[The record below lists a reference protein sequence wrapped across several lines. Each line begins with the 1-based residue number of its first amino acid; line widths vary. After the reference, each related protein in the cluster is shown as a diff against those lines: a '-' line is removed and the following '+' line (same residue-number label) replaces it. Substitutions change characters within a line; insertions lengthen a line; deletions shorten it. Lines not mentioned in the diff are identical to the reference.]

1 MYEAKTRPTSVKVS
15 DYLNAIEDKA
25 RRADCKALDKLMR
38 GVTKCKPKM
47 WGSSIVGYGTYR
59 YTYASG
65 HSGEAAMVGFSS
77 RKTDITIYV
86 LIGSEAEQ
94 AILKTLGKFKTGKV
108 CLYVK
113 KLADIDMAGLEKLV
127 EMSFADTLGKYE
139 CDPR

>member
-1 MYEAKTRPTSVKVS
+1 MYEAKTKPTGVKVA
-15 DYLNAIEDKA
+15 DYFAAIEDEA

-38 GVTKCKPKM
+38 RVTGCKPKM
-47 WGSSIVGYGTYR
+47 WGSSIVGYGAYR

-65 HSGEAAMVGFSS
+65 HQGESAMLGFSS
-77 RKTDITIYV
+77 RKTDLTIYV
-86 LIGSEAEQ
+86 LNGAEEEQ

-113 KLADIDMAGLEKLV
+113 KLADIDMAGLEALIAL
-127 EMSFADTLGKYE
+127 SFADTKSKYD